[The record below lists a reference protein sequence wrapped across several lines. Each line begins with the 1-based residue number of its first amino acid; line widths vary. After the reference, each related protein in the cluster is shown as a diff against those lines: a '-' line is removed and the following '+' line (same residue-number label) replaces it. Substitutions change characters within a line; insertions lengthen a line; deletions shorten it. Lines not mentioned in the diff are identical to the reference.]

1 MPMRQN
7 KRFNMD
13 NTTVGFRFFTLF
25 NYCFLAV
32 LSLSMV
38 TPLIYVLTNSLRPEL
53 EIVTHGYTLVP
64 DRLSNITFDAY
75 RILLQNGSALVRG
88 YGVTVFITVIGT
100 LIAMVVSTMF
110 AYAVAHREVP
120 LSKGILVFA
129 FIGGY
134 IPSGLIAWYLQM
146 RNLGLLNTYWA
157 MVLPD
162 VLVLYNVL
170 LMKTYFQEG
179 TFIALEES
187 AKLDG
192 ANDMQILTRV
202 VLPVSK
208 PILATIGL
216 FYAAAFWNSWYTAAL
231 CVADTKKYP
240 VQLVLNQI
248 ITSQQFQAMLSR
260 FNPRTS
266 SIYAMQMAAIVLVTI
281 PIVLAYPFVQK
292 YFVKGIMI
300 GVIKE

>member
-1 MPMRQN
+1 MRQN

-13 NTTVGFRFFTLF
+13 NTTVGFRFFTFF
-25 NYCFLAV
+25 NYCFLTV

-38 TPLIYVLTNSLRPEL
+38 MPLIYVLNNSLRPEL
-53 EIVTHGYTLVP
+53 EIVAHGYTLVP
-64 DRLSNITFDAY
+64 ERLSSITFDAY

-88 YGVTVFITVIGT
+88 FGVTVFVTVAGT
-100 LIAMVVSTMF
+100 LIAMVASTMF

-120 LSKGILVFA
+120 LSKGILLFA

-146 RNLGLLNTYWA
+146 RNLGLLNTYWV

-216 FYAAAFWNSWYTAAL
+216 FYSVAFWNSWYTAAL
-231 CVADTKKYP
+231 CVADPKKYP

-248 ITSQQFQAMLSR
+248 ITSQQFQALLNR

-266 SIYAMQMAAIVLVTI
+266 SIYAMQMAAIILVTI

-292 YFVKGIMI
+292 YFVKGIMV

>member
-1 MPMRQN
+1 MRQN

-13 NTTVGFRFFTLF
+13 NTTVGFRFFTFF
-25 NYCFLAV
+25 NYCFLTV

-38 TPLIYVLTNSLRPEL
+38 MPLIYVLNNSLRPEL
-53 EIVTHGYTLVP
+53 EIVAHGYTLVP
-64 DRLSNITFDAY
+64 ERLSSITFDAY

-88 YGVTVFITVIGT
+88 FGVTVFVTVAGT
-100 LIAMVVSTMF
+100 LIALVASTMF

-120 LSKGILVFA
+120 LSKGILLFA

-146 RNLGLLNTYWA
+146 RNLGLLNTYWV

-216 FYAAAFWNSWYTAAL
+216 FYSVAFWNSWYTAAL
-231 CVADTKKYP
+231 CVADPKKYP

-248 ITSQQFQAMLSR
+248 ITSQQFQALLNR

-266 SIYAMQMAAIVLVTI
+266 SIYAMQMAAIILVTI